1 MGLGVEWGGETGE
14 TVRAKKI
21 QLFNPERKGTS
32 TSCWRI
38 ATTSAQKDVINV
50 SGSLCTQGNSS
61 PHGVALGE
69 NLGEKQ

>member
-1 MGLGVEWGGETGE
+1 MTFQSQENFV
-14 TVRAKKI
+14 I
-21 QLFNPERKGTS
+21 QPRKGTS

-69 NLGEKQ
+69 NLGEK